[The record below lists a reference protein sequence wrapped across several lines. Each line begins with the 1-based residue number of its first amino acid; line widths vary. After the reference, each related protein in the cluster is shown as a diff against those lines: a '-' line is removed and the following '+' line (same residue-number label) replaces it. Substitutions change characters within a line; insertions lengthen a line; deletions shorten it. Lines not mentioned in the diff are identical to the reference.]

1 MTNSEQT
8 HDTMP
13 PRGGRGGRGAKREVV
28 QEQSDTP
35 ASIETPTRKKRRV
48 SSPTR
53 RPTRSHP
60 HLVTAAQ
67 LNNNADA
74 AESRVP
80 TRPPSAQS
88 DRTIGSDDEDEGKE
102 KPTPEELLTQVV
114 PLLRVAGYVTNA
126 QVELSNELQKRDP
139 AIAEKGSTQ
148 AYAKIEG
155 HNWVFFAK
163 STHVVIGRG
172 EHGYSARQAS
182 ENGGGTP
189 GQQAGGFYGQQGPTA
204 SEKVHIDLGPDKQV
218 SRIHAWIDYEPD
230 ARSWFVLVNGRN
242 GLKLDDR
249 TLSRGEKVKL
259 HSGSVIGVCGT
270 EMIFVCPGESIDVH
284 PSIIARARQGESGEG
299 EDGQDESSFHQM
311 NNGHGK
317 STGSQGG
324 LPPTSA
330 PYNGSN
336 VRQHGQYNQSHS
348 YQAHPPSSG
357 PLAPNTPIPSRT
369 KQSPKIKTSPSGAYS
384 RGVMLESTEH
394 IDYSADSAKDLKP
407 PHSYAQLIGQ
417 AIMSS
422 PEEQLTL
429 ANIYEYI
436 KKHYAFYRFSGGGWQ
451 NSIRHNLSLSKHFEK
466 VARRTDE
473 PGKGMK
479 WRLVPEER
487 DNFLKKGIHTRKTRM
502 GSSGPNSPAIAQA
515 SERLHGAITVNPDV
529 QTPSQP
535 SKFRVKESPRSV
547 TPPLT
552 SYPTANESY
561 TPDRGPQ
568 PQRKPLLNSDQIFTP
583 INDRKVT
590 FPPMQTT
597 NFGRALE
604 QESNIRNSGAIID
617 SKTEPGP
624 TPRPRSSLDLSY
636 SPPATN
642 GYKTAGLDLPETF
655 NGLVTPLVAK
665 NKPHLAPP
673 STAKMPSQYCYLS
686 SPAPFWKFADLGS
699 TPARQYV
706 DFSPSKESRPF
717 TFGNDE
723 ENEKDEVDEDEEEEE
738 EEEVEA
744 GPVQP
749 SSPPVVMGDTAS
761 RSRSR
766 EGSNSGEGDSQELSP
781 ATPTRPSSRRFNTA
795 EEVAVK
801 KQLPTQLEGDDK
813 DEEGIDLMK

>member
-1 MTNSEQT
+1 MQ
-8 HDTMP
+8 M
-13 PRGGRGGRGAKREVV
+13 
-28 QEQSDTP
+28 
-35 ASIETPTRKKRRV
+35 
-48 SSPTR
+48 
-53 RPTRSHP
+53 
-60 HLVTAAQ
+60 Q
-67 LNNNADA
+67 LNNPDVP
-74 AESRVP
+74 AEPAVPHVP

-88 DRTIGSDDEDEGKE
+88 DRTIGSNDDDDEKDE
-102 KPTPEELLTQVV
+102 PTPEELLTQVV

-126 QVELSNELQKRDP
+126 QVELANELQKRDP
-139 AIAEKGSTQ
+139 VIAKRGSTE

-155 HNWVFFAK
+155 HAWVYFAK
-163 STHVVIGRG
+163 STHIIIGRG
-172 EHGYSARQAS
+172 EHGYSARNQA
-182 ENGGGTP
+182 NGTDTGTP
-189 GQQAGGFYGQQGPTA
+189 QNQNAQGTNIY
-204 SEKVHIDLGPDKQV
+204 SSQSSGTDVNIDLGPDKQV

-230 ARSWFVLVNGRN
+230 AGHWFIIVNGRN

-259 HSGSVIGVCGT
+259 NCGSVIGICGT
-270 EMIFVCPGESIDVH
+270 EMIFVCPGETITVH
-284 PSIIARARQGESGEG
+284 PSIVARARQGESGEG
-299 EDGQDESSFHQM
+299 DDGQDENSFTHM
-311 NNGHGK
+311 DNGHGK
-317 STGSQGG
+317 TAGSLGG
-324 LPPTSA
+324 PAPTSA
-330 PYNGSN
+330 PQNGSSA
-336 VRQHGQYNQSHS
+336 RQHAEYNQNLS
-348 YQAHPPSSG
+348 YQAHPSSSG

-369 KQSPKIKTSPSGAYS
+369 KQSPKIKTSPSGAYA

-394 IDYSADSAKDLKP
+394 IDYSADGAKDLKP

-429 ANIYEYI
+429 ANIYDYI
-436 KKHYAFYRFSGGGWQ
+436 KKHYAFYRHSGTGWQ

-515 SERLHGAITVNPDV
+515 SERLHGAVVNSDV

-547 TPPLT
+547 TPPLA

-568 PQRKPLLNSDQIFTP
+568 PQRKVQINSDQIFTP
-583 INDRKVT
+583 INDRKASFGNVQG
-590 FPPMQTT
+590 M
-597 NFGRALE
+597 NFGRALD
-604 QESNIRNSGAIID
+604 QESNMRNLGAIID
-617 SKTEPGP
+617 SKNDP
-624 TPRPRSSLDLSY
+624 TSRAHTGLGLTF

-642 GYKTAGLDLPETF
+642 GYKATGLDLPETF

-699 TPARQYV
+699 TPARPYA
-706 DFSPSKESRPF
+706 DFSPSKESKGF
-717 TFGNDE
+717 NFGNLSPSKDIKAFNFGNVSPSKDVKGFNFGHGSPSKDVKPFNFGNSSPSKESKSFHFGHEEDE
-723 ENEKDEVDEDEEEEE
+723 MERDEQDEDD
-738 EEEVEA
+738 VEA

-749 SSPPVVMGDTAS
+749 SSPPVVIGDEA
-761 RSRSR
+761 SRSR
-766 EGSNSGEGDSQELSP
+766 EGSNSGDGDSHELSP

-795 EEVAVK
+795 EEAAVK
-801 KQLPTQLEGDDK
+801 KQLPTQLDGEDK
-813 DEEGIDLMK
+813 EEEGIDLMK

>member
-1 MTNSEQT
+1 
-8 HDTMP
+8 MP

-28 QEQSDTP
+28 QEPSDTP
-35 ASIETPTRKKRRV
+35 AAIETPTRKKRRV
-48 SSPTR
+48 SSPVR
-53 RPTRSHP
+53 RQPHP
-60 HLVTAAQ
+60 QPQAVTASQ
-67 LNNNADA
+67 LNNTDA
-74 AESRVP
+74 AEPPVP

-88 DRTIGSDDEDEGKE
+88 DRTIGSDDEDDNKE

-114 PLLRVAGYVTNA
+114 PLLRVANYVTNA

-155 HNWVFFAK
+155 HHWVFFAK

-172 EHGYSARQAS
+172 EHGYSARQAN
-182 ENGGGTP
+182 ENGGTP
-189 GQQAGGFYGQQGPTA
+189 TQQTDQFYSSQTPTA

-230 ARSWFVLVNGRN
+230 ANSWFVLVNGRN

-249 TLSRGEKVKL
+249 TLTRGEKVKL

-317 STGSQGG
+317 TAGSQGG
-324 LPPTSA
+324 LAPTSA
-330 PYNGSN
+330 PYNGSTA
-336 VRQHGQYNQSHS
+336 RQHGQYNQSHS
-348 YQAHPPSSG
+348 YQAHPSSSG

-369 KQSPKIKTSPSGAYS
+369 KQSPRIKTSPSGAYS

-436 KKHYAFYRFSGGGWQ
+436 KKHYAFYRHSGGGWQ

-487 DNFLKKGIHTRKTRM
+487 ENFLKKGIHSRKTRM

-515 SERLHGAITVNPDV
+515 SERLHGAVTVIPEV

-547 TPPLT
+547 TPPLA

-568 PQRKPLLNSDQIFTP
+568 TQRKSQLNSDQIFTP
-583 INDRKVT
+583 MNDRKAVFT
-590 FPPMQTT
+590 SMPATT
-597 NFGRALE
+597 FGRALE
-604 QESNIRNSGAIID
+604 QESHVRSSGAIID

-636 SPPATN
+636 SPPPTN

-699 TPARQYV
+699 TPARPYV

-717 TFGNDE
+717 RFGNNE
-723 ENEKDEVDEDEEEEE
+723 VEKDEEDEEEDEEEMEEEEEE

-761 RSRSR
+761 RSRD
-766 EGSNSGEGDSQELSP
+766 GSNSGEGDDLSP

-801 KQLPTQLEGDDK
+801 KQLPTQLEGDEK
-813 DEEGIDLMK
+813 DEEGIDLMR

>member
-1 MTNSEQT
+1 
-8 HDTMP
+8 MP
-13 PRGGRGGRGAKREVV
+13 PRGGRGARGAKREVV

-35 ASIETPTRKKRRV
+35 ASIETPTRKKRRLNNTDATE
-48 SSPTR
+48 P
-53 RPTRSHP
+53 
-60 HLVTAAQ
+60 TAA
-67 LNNNADA
+67 
-74 AESRVP
+74 RVP

-88 DRTIGSDDEDEGKE
+88 DRTIGSDDDDENKE
-102 KPTPEELLTQVV
+102 RPTPEELLTQVV
-114 PLLRVAGYVTNA
+114 PLLRVAAYVTNA

-139 AIAEKGSTQ
+139 VIAERGSTQ

-155 HNWVFFAK
+155 HAWVYFAK
-163 STHVVIGRG
+163 STHIVIGRG
-172 EHGYSARQAS
+172 EHGYSARNQS
-182 ENGGGTP
+182 NENGGTPAGQNPPP
-189 GQQAGGFYGQQGPTA
+189 GQGFYPNAKPNA
-204 SEKVHIDLGPDKQV
+204 SDVVNIDLGPDKQV

-230 ARSWFVLVNGRN
+230 AGSWFVIVNGRN

-249 TLSRGEKVKL
+249 TLSRGEKVRL
-259 HSGSVIGVCGT
+259 HSGSVIGICGT
-270 EMIFVCPGESIDVH
+270 EMIFVCPGEAIDVH
-284 PSIIARARQGESGEG
+284 PSIVARAKGESGEG
-299 EDGQDESSFHQM
+299 EDGQDENSFHHA
-311 NNGHGK
+311 NNGGK
-317 STGSQGG
+317 TAGSLGG
-324 LPPTSA
+324 LAPTSA
-330 PYNGSN
+330 PHNGSN
-336 VRQHGQYNQSHS
+336 GRQHGQYNHSHS

-369 KQSPKIKTSPSGAYS
+369 KQSPKIKTSPSGAYA

-436 KKHYAFYRFSGGGWQ
+436 KKHYAFYRYSGGGWQ

-515 SERLHGAITVNPDV
+515 SERLHGAVTVNPDV

-547 TPPLT
+547 TPPLA

-568 PQRKPLLNSDQIFTP
+568 PPRKPQLNSDQVFTP
-583 INDRKVT
+583 INDRKAPFT
-590 FPPMQTT
+590 NIP
-597 NFGRALE
+597 NFGRALD
-604 QESNIRNSGAIID
+604 QESNIRSSAAID
-617 SKTEPGP
+617 GKNEPGP
-624 TPRPRSSLDLSY
+624 TPRPRSSLDMTY

-642 GYKTAGLDLPETF
+642 GYKTTGLDLPETF
-655 NGLVTPLVAK
+655 NGLITPLVAK

-699 TPARQYV
+699 TPARPYA
-706 DFSPSKESRPF
+706 DFSPSKESKPF
-717 TFGNDE
+717 NFGNDE
-723 ENEKDEVDEDEEEEE
+723 EENDKDERDDDEGEP
-738 EEEVEA
+738 

-749 SSPPVVMGDTAS
+749 SSPPIVMGDEA
-761 RSRSR
+761 SRSR
-766 EGSNSGEGDSQELSP
+766 EGSGSGEGDSQELSP

-801 KQLPTQLEGDDK
+801 KQIPTQLDADDK
-813 DEEGIDLMK
+813 EEEGIDLMK

>member
-1 MTNSEQT
+1 
-8 HDTMP
+8 MP

-35 ASIETPTRKKRRV
+35 APIETPTRKKRR
-48 SSPTR
+48 
-53 RPTRSHP
+53 
-60 HLVTAAQ
+60 
-67 LNNNADA
+67 LNHADA
-74 AESRVP
+74 PESRVP

-88 DRTIGSDDEDEGKE
+88 DRTIGSDNEDENKE

-114 PLLRVAGYVTNA
+114 PLLRVASYVTNA

-139 AIAEKGSTQ
+139 VIAERGSTQ

-155 HNWVFFAK
+155 HAWVFFAK
-163 STHVVIGRG
+163 STHIVIGRG
-172 EHGYSARQAS
+172 ELGYSARAN
-182 ENGGGTP
+182 ENGGPP
-189 GQQAGGFYGQQGPTA
+189 GQQVGQPGGFYGQNKHSA
-204 SEKVHIDLGPDKQV
+204 SEVVNIDLGPDKQV
-218 SRIHAWIDYEPD
+218 SRIHAWIDYEAD
-230 ARSWFVLVNGRN
+230 AGSWFVLVNGRN

-249 TLSRGEKVKL
+249 TLSRGEKVRL
-259 HSGSVIGVCGT
+259 HSGSVIGICGT
-270 EMIFVCPGESIDVH
+270 EMIFVCPGEAIDVH
-284 PSIIARARQGESGEG
+284 PSIMARAKGESGEG
-299 EDGQDESSFHQM
+299 EDGHDENSFHQM

-317 STGSQGG
+317 TAGSQGG
-324 LPPTSA
+324 LPQTSA
-330 PYNGSN
+330 PHNGSN
-336 VRQHGQYNQSHS
+336 ARQHGQYNTNHS

-369 KQSPKIKTSPSGAYS
+369 KQSPKIKTSPSGAYA

-515 SERLHGAITVNPDV
+515 SERLHGAVTVNPDV

-547 TPPLT
+547 TPPLA

-568 PQRKPLLNSDQIFTP
+568 PQRKPQLNSDQVFTP
-583 INDRKVT
+583 INDRKAAFNT
-590 FPPMQTT
+590 MQNTA
-597 NFGRALE
+597 FGRALD
-604 QESNIRNSGAIID
+604 QESNVRNSGTVID
-617 SKTEPGP
+617 GKNEPGP
-624 TPRPRSSLDLSY
+624 TPRPHPALDMTY

-642 GYKTAGLDLPETF
+642 GYKATGLDLPEAF

-699 TPARQYV
+699 TPARPYT
-706 DFSPSKESRPF
+706 DFSPSKESKPF
-717 TFGNDE
+717 NFGNDE
-723 ENEKDEVDEDEEEEE
+723 ENDEKDERDDDDDDEGEP
-738 EEEVEA
+738 

-749 SSPPVVMGDTAS
+749 SSPPVVMGDEP
-761 RSRSR
+761 SRSR
-766 EGSNSGEGDSQELSP
+766 EGSGSGEGNSEELSP

-813 DEEGIDLMK
+813 EEEGIDLMKGFQGIGSFHRGLNQSAGFIRRG